1 MDYGSEASE
10 ILQKLGDRK
19 IPVEIYELAEI
30 EKIKVLIRK
39 TEDLEKI
46 GIEYPKA
53 MLAAKAIVKGIW
65 KDSYNFGE
73 EEYFLF
79 LTTKDSLERRLL
91 TAFFVAKKCIK
102 KHLLGNVEFID
113 SNIETSDDAY
123 KLALY
128 LLMPSDSLDGEL
140 RGRDTTA
147 IEAIK
152 DESVITDLSEKFLVS
167 KVDVA
172 NRLKLSKEA

>member
-39 TEDLEKI
+39 TEDLDKI
-46 GIEYPKA
+46 GREYPKA
-53 MLAAKAIVKGIW
+53 MLAAKAVVKEIW
-65 KDSYNFGE
+65 KDYNFGE

-91 TAFFVAKKCIK
+91 NAFFIANKCIRK
-102 KHLLGNVEFID
+102 NLLGNVHFID

-140 RGRDTTA
+140 RDRDTTA